1 METSGK
7 KNGAI
12 IYPSSFPQ
20 KNISKSRLNE
30 MEVNGISIVFI
41 EEHSSTKNE
50 NRINTFNFTKP
61 VTDRIEVFKQVF
73 CDPKIEIIFFGRGG
87 YGASDLLP
95 FIPWDKFKNIKKKTI
110 IGFSDTTSILINTYH
125 HLNWKTLHAPMPNT
139 SLWGKESNQDIQQ
152 LLSFIPKQSTFEY
165 NYHQYYT
172 QIQKRKVS
180 CGVAVYLFS
189 VLYLEHLTYL
199 RVRRILFYL
208 LKIPMKARSHF
219 KVLTQI
225 LQSNLIDNISE
236 CSLETSETWRRY
248 RQPRA

>member
-87 YGASDLLP
+87 YGASD
-95 FIPWDKFKNIKKKTI
+95 
-110 IGFSDTTSILINTYH
+110 Y
-125 HLNWKTLHAPMPNT
+125 
-139 SLWGKESNQDIQQ
+139 
-152 LLSFIPKQSTFEY
+152 
-165 NYHQYYT
+165 
-172 QIQKRKVS
+172 
-180 CGVAVYLFS
+180 
-189 VLYLEHLTYL
+189 
-199 RVRRILFYL
+199 YL
-208 LKIPMKARSHF
+208 LYHGINLKILKKNNYWLF
-219 KVLTQI
+219 
-225 LQSNLIDNISE
+225 
-236 CSLETSETWRRY
+236 
-248 RQPRA
+248 